1 MEFILLSTCGLVA
14 NHYLNVRSYKDE
26 SYSEYEDESYVL
38 DPGNM
43 EPSSN
48 LGSSGPIDRISSLY
62 KGDESIG
69 IEGDAPIP
77 APLGVRTLKT
87 HDAVTPGYDQQRYDE
102 QFYPQDPN
110 PPILSKGWMSVEN
123 SPYRAKEEIL
133 NDDPTPEDIRGTQ
146 MRKKAFQM
154 EQNFA
159 KKTVPVT
166 SEKQH
171 DRPVEQ
177 IATGNGSNIG
187 FHIGGAKRYHK
198 YVLNDQPTIETE
210 GGPRGAFSGGG
221 KSDYL
226 GEYRTTTQRAS
237 LNHESVGPPVAIG
250 VPQSH
255 APLPSFEITASHMES
270 WKLDDHSMKNSRAPI
285 SRMAAISKSSFD
297 TAHDENL
304 QVIQTSLARGGERFA
319 TGASGNR
326 ETLIHVPKNNDFHV
340 GFDDRVVPNFKI
352 GKASDNTDQEIR
364 TKNAFSPE
372 MPQNVS
378 ALTKNRKAPVSGD
391 TVFKSSSIDTTS
403 VSVGTSSRGLSLQAV
418 NTPLDAFRST
428 DKKENMGVAVSS
440 LREGAAPTHMVSGMK
455 SGDSLFRTT
464 TSLSETVSTPFIRGG
479 GGKKAPAAQ
488 PVHSETETSLSEIG
502 SFYGRA
508 GMNSHTKPVNTGT
521 MNEFNEKKDAIT
533 GGSDRKAFLASRS
546 TSLPGGL
553 SQNPTGS
560 VMASDMKVS
569 LKKEDGVDMIHGH
582 HKPALKTL
590 SSRDVRSGTGMTK
603 NRRIGDM
610 LNTRLGSSNAVKKL
624 LKNPYSS
631 PAASRLSSV

>member
-14 NHYLNVRSYKDE
+14 NHYLNVRSH
-26 SYSEYEDESYVL
+26 
-38 DPGNM
+38 
-43 EPSSN
+43 EPSVETETEFYEPDVEVEVDHGA
-48 LGSSGPIDRISSLY
+48 LGTAPVY
-62 KGDESIG
+62 HHVEKIG
-69 IEGDAPIP
+69 VKEVSPVP

-87 HDAVTPGYDQQRYDE
+87 HEAVTPGYDQQRFDE

-110 PPILSKGWMSVEN
+110 PPILSKGWMSIEN
-123 SPYRAKEEIL
+123 APYRPKEEIV
-133 NDDPTPEDIRGTQ
+133 NEEPTPEDIRGTQ

-154 EQNFA
+154 EQDFA

-187 FHIGGAKRYHK
+187 FHIGGAQRYHK
-198 YVLNDQPTIETE
+198 YILNDQPTIEAE

-226 GEYRTTTQRAS
+226 GEYKTTTQRAS
-237 LNHESVGPPVAIG
+237 MNHESVGPPVAIG

-285 SRMAAISKSSFD
+285 SRMAAISKDSVD

-304 QVIQTSLARGGERFA
+304 QVLQTSLARGGERFA

-326 ETLIHVPKNNDFHV
+326 ETLVHVPKNNDFHT

-352 GKASDNTDQEIR
+352 GKASDKTDQEIR
-364 TKNAFSPE
+364 IKNAFAPE
-372 MPQNVS
+372 MSQNVS
-378 ALTKNRKAPVSGD
+378 ALMKNRKAPVSGD
-391 TVFKSSSIDTTS
+391 TVFKSSDVDTS
-403 VSVGTSSRGLSLQAV
+403 AVSVGTSSRGLSLQAV
-418 NTPLDAFRST
+418 KTPLDAFRTT
-428 DKKENMGVAVSS
+428 DKKEKMGEAVSS
-440 LREGAAPTHMVSGMK
+440 LREGAAPTHLVSGMK

-464 TSLSETVSTPFIRGG
+464 NSLSETVSTPFIRGG
-479 GGKKAPAAQ
+479 GGKQAPVVQ
-488 PVHSETETSLSEIG
+488 PVHADTDTSLSEVG

-508 GMNSHTKPVNTGT
+508 GANSHAKPVNTVSVT
-521 MNEFNEKKDAIT
+521 EFNDKKDEIT
-533 GGSDRKAFLASRS
+533 NGSERKAFLASRDR
-546 TSLPGGL
+546 SLPVGL

-560 VMASDMKVS
+560 VIASGMNVS
-569 LKKEDGVDMIHGH
+569 LKKENGVDMIQGH
-582 HKPALKTL
+582 QKSISKTL
-590 SSRDVRSGTGMTK
+590 SSKNVRSDTGMTK

-610 LNTRLGSSNAVKKL
+610 LNSRLGSSNAVKKL
-624 LKNPYSS
+624 LKNPYAS
-631 PAASRLSSV
+631 PAASRMSSV